1 MNLNN
6 YKLETIIDILQDSGY
21 NVTQEQVNRALNTI
35 EWMNISKKDINQ
47 TLLEIL
53 TKDLN
58 TKRFTELEEKFDKLA
73 IFPEEWQEIQNKVFE
88 KVKEN
93 PTETAKHII
102 GDLNMFHNQFIKS
115 LIPTVEL
122 DISEEILEEA
132 KKIVLWDFPLAEK
145 KLEHLYNTNKQQQ
158 ELKKEISQKY
168 TNLLLNT
175 FKQLMLNQ
183 HKNNASSEEKIL
195 ENYKKYIAAVYNE
208 KEKHYSWI
216 LLLIIEKI
224 AEEEHNKKA
233 KQQSAM
239 QSAPISNKDKNTRTT
254 LPQTQ
259 EKADDKI
266 LKIKENITKVINSF
280 KNIKEE
286 KEELIRY
293 IVRIY
298 KNWKPLKE
306 ADFFG
311 DFPQKIA
318 ILEEDKEKFL
328 DLVESLGI
336 KREENPIENSQIKIG
351 NDIIE
356 NSISSVKHEEEKNID
371 AEIENENLDNESIIS
386 VLEKLYEIKDKE
398 GFIKDLNTYREKKK
412 NQCSS
417 VLKKMKREDLM
428 QQIISKGNG
437 IFVIELGWEERIVLE
452 KWDTKLKIIKFLY
465 NHTQYDSFLDAQKW

>member
-1 MNLNN
+1 MT
-6 YKLETIIDILQDSGY
+6 KLKKSDGVVDILRDSGY

-35 EWMNISKKDINQ
+35 EWMNISKKDISQ

-73 IFPEEWQEIQNKVFE
+73 IFPEEWQKIQNKVFE
-88 KVKEN
+88 KIKGN
-93 PTETAKHII
+93 PAETAKHII
-102 GDLNMFHNQFIKS
+102 GDLDMFHNQFIKS

-122 DISEEILEEA
+122 DISKEILEEA
-132 KKIVLWDFPLAEK
+132 KKIMLWDFPLAEK
-145 KLEHLYNTNKQQQ
+145 KLKHLYKTNKQQQ
-158 ELKKEISQKY
+158 ELKNEISQKY

-175 FKQLMLNQ
+175 FKQLILNQ

-208 KEKHYSWI
+208 KEKRYSWI

-259 EKADDKI
+259 EKANDKI

-306 ADFFG
+306 SDFFE
-311 DFPQKIA
+311 DFPQRIA

-398 GFIKDLNTYREKKK
+398 GFIKDLNTYREKKN

-417 VLKKMKREDLM
+417 VFKKMKREDLM